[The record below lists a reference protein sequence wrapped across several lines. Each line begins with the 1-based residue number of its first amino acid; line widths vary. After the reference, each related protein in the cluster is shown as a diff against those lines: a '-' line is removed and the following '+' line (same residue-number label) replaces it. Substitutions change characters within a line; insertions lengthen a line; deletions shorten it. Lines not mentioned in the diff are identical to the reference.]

1 MVDGV
6 SVAALG
12 GALLL
17 VVWLQRRRQLPM
29 ENATAVLIATFLLVA
44 KVHSP
49 QYALWLLPFYV
60 IVRRSPLL
68 LGSWALYVVADS
80 MVFVSVFRRIAQF
93 SGFSDDTTNWEL
105 FLKLGVGL
113 RAIAIVLAIVAFL
126 APARSVARP
135 TTVAEPEASGD
146 ALVPLTPP

>member
-1 MVDGV
+1 
-6 SVAALG
+6 
-12 GALLL
+12 
-17 VVWLQRRRQLPM
+17 M

-68 LGSWALYVVADS
+68 LGSWALYIVADS
-80 MVFVSVFRRIAQF
+80 VVFVSVFRRIAQF

-113 RAIAIVLAIVAFL
+113 RVVAIVLAVVAFL
-126 APARSVARP
+126 ATTRSGAKPDNAPEPLASADPLVA
-135 TTVAEPEASGD
+135 
-146 ALVPLTPP
+146 LLPP